1 MHKRDAA
8 QEPANSKLTVATGW
22 ISGASKMRKGIA
34 RMSPRKSRP
43 HPLKSSDRDRRPF
56 KTGEAI
62 LESGLYRV
70 RHRAHR
76 LPHEVGLY
84 RGQLFPRCERCHGFV
99 SFELLRAAPA
109 ANERPESSRIHLF
122 ELPAI
127 EKPRHVVSSKPAA

>member
-1 MHKRDAA
+1 
-8 QEPANSKLTVATGW
+8 
-22 ISGASKMRKGIA
+22 
-34 RMSPRKSRP
+34 MSLRKSRP

-70 RHRAHR
+70 HHRAHH

-84 RGQLFPRCERCHGFV
+84 QGQLFPRCERCHRFV

-109 ANERPESSRIHLF
+109 ANERPEYSRIHLF
-122 ELPAI
+122 ELPEI
-127 EKPRHVVSSKPAA
+127 DKTRHIVSKKPAA